1 MKHKILWLVILL
13 ETAALVAGGIFIAR
27 HMACY
32 HDPGKPRVH
41 MACYHDPGKPRVYYY
56 GPRGGK
62 YYIDA
67 SGRKKYVK
75 AKKADKAE
83 NKLEE
88 LD

>member
-1 MKHKILWLVILL
+1 
-13 ETAALVAGGIFIAR
+13 
-27 HMACY
+27 
-32 HDPGKPRVH
+32 

-75 AKKADKAE
+75 QKKADKAE

>member
-1 MKHKILWLVILL
+1 MNHKILWLVILI

-27 HMACY
+27 HMS
-32 HDPGKPRVH
+32 
-41 MACYHDPGKPRVYYY
+41 CYHDPGKPRVYYY